1 MNQRSSIIIADDHP
15 ILRGGLRQII
25 EREDSLEVL
34 AECGD
39 GESVLNETL
48 SRQPELVILDIDMPR
63 GTGLEVLKAL
73 RESDFPGKVIVMTVY
88 SEEEFF
94 DEAIRLGANG
104 YILKDSA
111 SEDIVTAIR
120 AVLDG
125 QNYVSPS
132 LTKYLFRQ
140 KRKPEPTPSGLDALT
155 PTELRI
161 LQLIA
166 EYKTNKQIAELLFI
180 SALTVKT
187 HRRNI
192 SIKLNL
198 EGNHALMRFAIEN
211 QDRLLA

>member
-120 AVLDG
+120 ESSTDRTTSV
-125 QNYVSPS
+125 
-132 LTKYLFRQ
+132 
-140 KRKPEPTPSGLDALT
+140 
-155 PTELRI
+155 
-161 LQLIA
+161 
-166 EYKTNKQIAELLFI
+166 
-180 SALTVKT
+180 
-187 HRRNI
+187 HR
-192 SIKLNL
+192 
-198 EGNHALMRFAIEN
+198 
-211 QDRLLA
+211 